1 MVLIMLD
8 IFVYILSGLETTLL
22 FFFITLVF
30 SIPLGLLV
38 ATIRNTKNFIII
50 KIIDT
55 YVLIMRGTPLL
66 LQLMVCY
73 FGLPYIGIVFDRYLA
88 CFIAFILNYTAY
100 FTEIYRGGINSVA
113 KGQMAACTVLGFSK
127 SYSYRSVILPQTI
140 KNTLPMVG
148 NEIINLVKDT
158 SLVYVLGI
166 ADILKNAKSLAN
178 EKGSLFPF
186 LIVGIIYLVVIF
198 ILTKILR
205 KIEKSYRY

>member
-1 MVLIMLD
+1 MVE
-8 IFVYILSGLETTLL
+8 IFVYILTGLKTTLL
-22 FFFITLVF
+22 YFFVTLLF
-30 SIPLGLLV
+30 SIPLGLLI
-38 ATIRNTKNFIII
+38 ATIRNTKNIVVI

-73 FGLPYIGIVFDRYLA
+73 FGLPYMGIVFDRYTA
-88 CFIAFILNYTAY
+88 CFIAFILNYAAY

-113 KGQMAACTVLGFSK
+113 KGQMAACNVLGFSK
-127 SYSYRSVILPQTI
+127 AYSYRNIILPQTI

-166 ADILKNAKSLAN
+166 ADILKNAKAIAN

-186 LIVGIIYLVVIF
+186 LIVGIIYLVIIF
-198 ILTKILR
+198 IITKILR
-205 KIEKSYRY
+205 KLEKSYKY